1 MANLPPDTKLNPPAA
16 RQFLHQ
22 NYTSGI
28 TLDIISYRLKM
39 KKHSTTKNILAL
51 FLTLAFIFPSFAA
64 AQTAAKAGSPA
75 RKAAEDITA
84 AQLKDYLYFVAS
96 DEMEGRDTPSRG
108 LDLTAKFIG
117 TMLSRWGFK
126 PAGDDGTYYQKIAL
140 VRESPDAENSGLTVG
155 GQKFNYGEDFY
166 RVSGSSESALSAPVV
181 YGGSGWYFKT
191 KGVDALQNVDVKGK
205 TIVLYSDGASNRF
218 FPVPLPNGITQADF
232 TGKRG
237 EDWIDPMTYAKQKGA
252 VGVIIVASNDTQKNW
267 ERLAK
272 PPAAPRPFVE
282 KFRSETSL
290 PTIVVSQKVG
300 DMMITEAK
308 NAPYRIS
315 GEPAKSSTAAFALDT
330 AKSVEFRAAVKQ
342 DKVETQNVVA
352 LWEGGDPQLKS
363 EMVAIGA
370 HYDHVGMNENAPG
383 ADKIWN
389 GADDDGSGTVSVLAI
404 AEALKNAPQKP
415 RRSILLVWHCG
426 EEKGLWGSE
435 YFNKYPTVDIKK
447 VVTQLNIDMIGRSR
461 KPDDKNPKNNNLSGE
476 NEVFVIGSQMMSS
489 KLGDI
494 TKSVNDSYLKLNYGL
509 KYDDPKDTNRF
520 FFRSDHFNYALN
532 GIPIVF
538 WFDGVHEDYH
548 QPGDEP
554 QKIDYDKM
562 QKIARTIFLTM
573 WEVADLPTRPAID
586 KQLPPELSQR

>member
-1 MANLPPDTKLNPPAA
+1 
-16 RQFLHQ
+16 
-22 NYTSGI
+22 
-28 TLDIISYRLKM
+28 M
-39 KKHSTTKNILAL
+39 KKNSVTKNLLTL
-51 FLTLAFIFPSFAA
+51 FLTFIFIFPSLAM
-64 AQTAAKAGSPA
+64 AQTATKANSPA
-75 RKAAEDITA
+75 RTAAENITA

-108 LDLTAKFIG
+108 LDITAKFIG
-117 TMLSRWGFK
+117 TMLSRWNFK
-126 PAGDDGTYYQKIAL
+126 PAGDNGTFYQKIAL
-140 VRESPDAENSGLTVG
+140 MRESSDPENSSLTVG
-155 GQKFNYGEDFY
+155 DQKFTYGEDFY
-166 RVSGSSESALSAPVV
+166 RISGSSDTALTAPLV
-181 YGGSGWYFKT
+181 YGGNGWLFKA

-205 TIVLYSDGASNRF
+205 TVVLYSDGASTRF

-252 VGVIIVASNDTQKNW
+252 VGVIVIASNDTQKNW

-272 PPAAPRPFVE
+272 SPNAPRPFVE
-282 KFRSETSL
+282 KFRTETAL

-300 DMMITEAK
+300 DMMFTDAQK
-308 NAPYRIS
+308 APYRMTA
-315 GEPAKSSTAAFALDT
+315 EMPKSSTAAFALNT
-330 AKSVEFRAAVKQ
+330 SKNLEFRAAVKR
-342 DKVETQNVVA
+342 DEVFTQNVVA
-352 LWEGGDPQLKS
+352 LWEGSDPVLKN

-370 HYDHVGMNENAPG
+370 HYDHVGMNPNAPG
-383 ADKIWN
+383 DDKIWN
-389 GADDDGSGTVSVLAI
+389 GADDDGSGTVSVLSI
-404 AEALKNAPQKP
+404 AEALANSKVRPK
-415 RRSILLVWHCG
+415 RSILLVWHCG

-435 YFNKYPTVDIKK
+435 YFNKFPTVDIKK

-461 KPDDKNPKNNNLSGE
+461 KPTDTNPKNANLSGE

-489 KLGDI
+489 KLGDV
-494 TKSVNDSYLKLNYGL
+494 TKSINDSYLKLNYDL

-573 WEVADLPTRPAID
+573 WEVADLQTRPAID